1 MPTPDKVTVNGVDY
15 FPVPAKSDEV
25 KILVLSGRW
34 NLVGRYCKDGVDHVL
49 TDAKVIRYWG
59 TPDGGGLGLLAAE
72 GPTSKTRLD
81 PAGTVRAHEL
91 TTVMVMDASTEA
103 WAAVL

>member
-1 MPTPDKVTVNGVDY
+1 MAPEKVTIDGVDF
-15 FPVPAKSDEV
+15 FPAAPKSGEV

-34 NLVGRYCKDGVDHVL
+34 NLVGRYHKDGTDHVL

-59 TPDGGGLGLLAAE
+59 TPDGGGLGLLAAQ
-72 GPTSKTRLD
+72 GPTIKTKLD

-91 TTVMVMDASTEA
+91 TTVMVMDADASA
-103 WAAVL
+103 WGAVL